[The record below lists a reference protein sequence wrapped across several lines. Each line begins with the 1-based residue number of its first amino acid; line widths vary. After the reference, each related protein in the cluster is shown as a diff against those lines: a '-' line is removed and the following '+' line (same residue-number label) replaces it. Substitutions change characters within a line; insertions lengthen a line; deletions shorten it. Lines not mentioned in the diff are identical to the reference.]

1 MGGYHAHM
9 RMPRTFLFSLLL
21 LLPPLALAAPGAVAA
36 DQAECLVPSKPGG
49 AMDLTCKLAREAL
62 RGQPGALPMKLSYM
76 PGGVGAVAWHTLVS
90 QRRAEPN
97 TLVAFSGGSVLNLA
111 RGKFGKAS
119 LEDVRWV
126 AAFGADYGMVAV
138 PANSPYRTLGQL
150 LAALKRDP
158 QRVLV
163 GMSGTIG
170 SQDWMK
176 MALLV
181 SKAGVE
187 PRKMRFVALEGGGEQ
202 FVAMQAG
209 YVQAISGDTSE
220 ALLHVGEGRVRVL
233 AVLSERRLPGLLA
246 GVPTAR
252 EQGYDVVWPVIRGVW
267 MGPGVSERDYR
278 RWVEAFAGIDASH
291 EFARLR
297 EQAGLYPFSLTG
309 DALTGYIRKSIADYN
324 RQAAQFN
331 LVREH

>member
-1 MGGYHAHM
+1 MRGYHAHM
-9 RMPRTFLFSLLL
+9 KALISLSLF
-21 LLPPLALAAPGAVAA
+21 LALPAALAWAPAGVRQAA
-36 DQAECLVPSKPGG
+36 EAECLVPSKPGG
-49 AMDLTCKLAREAL
+49 AMDLTCKLARNAL
-62 RGQPGALPMKLSYM
+62 QDQAGAPGMRLRYM

-90 QRRAEPN
+90 QRRAEPD

-119 LEDVRWV
+119 HDDVRWV

-138 PANSPYRTLGQL
+138 PADSPYRTLGEL
-150 LAALKRDP
+150 LGAMRRDP
-158 QRVLV
+158 RRVVV

-176 MALLV
+176 MALLA
-181 SKAGVE
+181 SEAGVA
-187 PRKMRFVALEGGGEQ
+187 PRTMRFVALEGGGEQ

-209 YVQAISGDTSE
+209 HVQAISGDTSE
-220 ALLHVGEGRVRVL
+220 GLLYAGRGQVRVL

-267 MGPGVSERDYR
+267 MGPDVSEADYR
-278 RWVEAFAGIDASH
+278 RWVAAFDRMNADPA
-291 EFARLR
+291 FARLR
-297 EQAGLYPFSLTG
+297 EQAGMYPF
-309 DALTGYIRKSIADYN
+309 ALTGEALTRHIRQSIADYN
-324 RQAAQFN
+324 RQAARFK
-331 LVREH
+331 LVRER

>member
-1 MGGYHAHM
+1 MNM
-9 RMPRTFLFSLLL
+9 LRNLPVVLLSAG
-21 LLPPLALAAPGAVAA
+21 LALAGPLAA
-36 DQAECLVPSKPGG
+36 QPSDAECLVPSKPGG
-49 AMDLTCKLAREAL
+49 AMDLTCKLVQQGLQGRPGVPPLKL
-62 RGQPGALPMKLSYM
+62 RYL
-76 PGGVGAVAWHTLVS
+76 PGGVGAVAWHTLGS

-119 LEDVRWV
+119 ADDVRWV

-138 PANSPYRTLGQL
+138 PADSPYRSLREL
-150 LAALKRDP
+150 LAALRRDP

-176 MALLV
+176 MALLL
-181 SKAGVE
+181 SKAGVD

-209 YVQAISGDTSE
+209 HVQAISGDSSE
-220 ALLHVGEGRVRVL
+220 ALLYAGRGTVRVL
-233 AVLSERRLPGLLA
+233 AVLSEQRLPGLLA

-267 MGPGVSERDYR
+267 MGPGVSDADYR
-278 RWVEAFAGIDASH
+278 RWVAAFADMEDDPG
-291 EFARLR
+291 FARLR
-297 EQAGLYPFSLTG
+297 AEAGLYPFSRTG
-309 DALTGYIRKSIADYN
+309 DALARHIKQSIAEYN
-324 RQAAQFN
+324 RQAARFN
-331 LVREH
+331 LVRER